1 MFIKRFVVNALPQVM
16 SVVRD
21 ELGPDAIILSSRKIR
36 RQGIAGFFGLTAYEV
51 FAAIED
57 KVQEKEPR
65 QDEETILVPED
76 LVIPTQSRHAYQQGS
91 TFAEVM
97 DEVLLEEQ
105 EQIEVPAPV
114 QSEPDSIQTSA
125 VNGQL
130 IEEIKSIKT
139 LLNSLLFDEFSQ
151 TLALEATWQNILIQ
165 WSKSGLSTEIL
176 HRFIETYHQKKNA
189 DEEIL
194 YPDFFY
200 QFLRSLVREQHEPRT
215 IAKEDRLILLVGPT
229 GVGKTTTIAKLAA
242 TAKLHEGRNVGL
254 ITIDTFRVA
263 AKEQL
268 QTYADILN
276 VPLRIAHNAQEIQ
289 EHIEALH
296 DCDLIFVDTM
306 GRNFLDSQQA
316 AELAAMLDGVAFDVR
331 YLVVSFSSRLME
343 ALETAEVLNIVGYD
357 AVLLTKNDEAKL
369 PALLFS
375 LVDQLHKPLSY
386 ITIGQE
392 VPNDLMVAH
401 VDAIMELFAG
411 GDHDGRSS
419 GDVAADH
426 PREDAKTAVN

>member
-36 RQGIAGFFGLTAYEV
+36 RQGIAGFFGMTAYEV
-51 FAAIED
+51 FAALED
-57 KVQEKEPR
+57 KVQEDETPKHDEP
-65 QDEETILVPED
+65 ILAED
-76 LVIPTQSRHAYQQGS
+76 LVIPTQSRHAYNQVS
-91 TFAEVM
+91 TFADVM
-97 DEVLLEEQ
+97 DEVLLEDREQ
-105 EQIEVPAPV
+105 AEVIQPV
-114 QSEPDSIQTSA
+114 QPELDSIEAPA

-130 IEEIKSIKT
+130 IEEIKSIKS
-139 LLNSLLFDEFSQ
+139 LLNSLLFDEFSHSF
-151 TLALEATWQNILIQ
+151 ALEPTWQNVLIQ
-165 WSKSGLSTEIL
+165 WSKSGLSSEIL
-176 HRFIETYHQKKNA
+176 HRFIETYHQKKKA
-189 DEEIL
+189 DEEIQ

-200 QFLRSLVREQHEPRT
+200 QFLRSVLLEQHEPKT

-289 EHIEALH
+289 EHIAALH

-306 GRNFLDSQQA
+306 GRNFLDQQQA
-316 AELAAMLDGVAFDVR
+316 RELAAMLDGVAFDVR
-331 YLVVSFSSRLME
+331 YLVISFSSRLME
-343 ALETAEVLNIVGYD
+343 ALETAEVLSVVGYD
-357 AVLLTKNDEAKL
+357 ALLLTKKDEAKL

-426 PREDAKTAVN
+426 PREDAKATVN